1 MLTLK
6 HGKCVVGLVVAGAI
20 AFGVYA
26 YLKNSDAAQSGNE
39 RSRRSRR
46 RRRVTHAPPDRSG
59 NATSSTTNTSTASP
73 TQPSP
78 PTADKKADAEPPSP
92 VSKSPVNE
100 VGAAAP
106 QAVVESQKNKA
117 EQTMAADLQKKQS
130 ELKVAAQKGSAEPS
144 KKDTAKDQKPQK

>member
-1 MLTLK
+1 MNAPGAHGVVAASLTL
-6 HGKCVVGLVVAGAI
+6 L
-20 AFGVYA
+20 
-26 YLKNSDAAQSGNE
+26 
-39 RSRRSRR
+39 R
-46 RRRVTHAPPDRSG
+46 
-59 NATSSTTNTSTASP
+59 TASP